1 MRVLLL
7 DPPHAIFG
15 ALRMWMP
22 SPGLMALAAW
32 LEREGIDTEII
43 DATTLSRPW
52 TDLGARLRSRGYDL
66 VGVTCQAATFHHDAV
81 HAVRL
86 IRLCLPQAV
95 IVGGGG
101 HFSLN
106 AEEVLQQL
114 PELDCLVVGEGEL
127 TFTEL
132 IRQSGQGRT
141 GFSPRSIPGL
151 AFLNEAGQVELTER
165 RPLIEDLDSLPQPAY
180 HKVDLED
187 PTYQLHGMGRRAV
200 GISTSRGCGDR
211 CSYCSEAVL
220 WRSKWRGRSGS
231 AVVEEMGELKRRY
244 GKSLFVFNENSFNQ
258 SRQRNEAFLES
269 LGRSGLHCDFWFQSR
284 VSDILRDRDLLPEFH
299 RLGLYEV
306 MLGVESI
313 TPETLRNYAK
323 NQSFEEIQEAAAL
336 LREQGIMV
344 MTNVMFGD
352 WPDTEETLQEV
363 VDFCSRIGDFLVL
376 TLTTP
381 LPGTR
386 YFEQARRKGLIEEK
400 DYSRYD
406 FMHPIMPN
414 ASLSRQ
420 EILNLHRKYLK
431 KYYTRPSVFWR
442 MLFSRNRFVR
452 MSYRLIMRHAWYE
465 ARGKEWVQPN
475 FEPVPDRLTKPVGP
489 AEPERLQRAVPAV

>member
-1 MRVLLL
+1 VNVLLL

-15 ALRMWMP
+15 GLRMWMP
-22 SPGLMALAAW
+22 SPGLMALAAS
-32 LEREGIDTEII
+32 LERHGFSVDII
-43 DATTLSRPW
+43 DATTLAKPW
-52 TDLGARLRSRGYDL
+52 TDLTDRLGPAGYDV

-81 HAVRL
+81 QAVRL
-86 IRLCLPQAV
+86 VRLCLPQCV

-106 AEEVLQQL
+106 ATEVLQQV

-127 TFTEL
+127 TFAEV
-132 IRQSGQGRT
+132 IQAAAEGRQAFNPEG
-141 GFSPRSIPGL
+141 IPGL
-151 AFLNEAGQVELTER
+151 AFFNQDGQVEWTAP
-165 RPLIEDLDSLPQPAY
+165 RPQIEDLDSLPQPAY

-211 CSYCSEAVL
+211 CSYCSESVL
-220 WRSKWRGRSGS
+220 WRSKWRGRSGP
-231 AVVEEMGELKRRY
+231 AVVEEMQELNRRY
-244 GKSLFVFNENSFNQ
+244 GKTLFVFNENSFNQ
-258 SRQRNEAFLES
+258 SRQRNESFLQS
-269 LGRSGLHCDFWFQSR
+269 LGSSGLRSDFWFQSR
-284 VSDILRDRDLLPEFH
+284 VSDILRDRDLLPEFR

-313 TPETLRNYAK
+313 TPETLRNYSK
-323 NQSFEEIQEAAAL
+323 NQTFEEITEAARL

-352 WPDTEETLQEV
+352 WFDTEETLREI
-363 VDFCSRIGDFLVL
+363 VDYCCRIGDFLVL

-386 YFEQARRKGLIEEK
+386 YYQKALASGLIEEE
-400 DYSRYD
+400 DYGRFD

-414 ASLSRQ
+414 ARHTRE
-420 EILNLHRKYLK
+420 EILALHRRYLK

-442 MLFSRNRFVR
+442 MFFSRNRFVR

-465 ARGKEWVQPN
+465 ARGKVWVQPN
-475 FEPVPDRLTKPVGP
+475 FEPVPDRLTRPVETAVRP
-489 AEPERLQRAVPAV
+489 AARTAANAM